1 MLSRQGGGFG
11 AGTMD
16 GAGSYADP
24 LLILEIG
31 QNSGPVTILGFRS
44 FRSNDGRPDVSTTR
58 GYRRARRERSIVD

>member
-11 AGTMD
+11 TVTLD

-31 QNSGPVTILGFRS
+31 QNSGPVTMLGFRS
-44 FRSNDGRPDVSTTR
+44 LRSNDGRPDVSTTR